1 MTQEVKQ
8 ETMTID
14 GKEYNTSDLPMDIRN
29 SIVAKMEMQ
38 SSKVRHIVELEKIE
52 VLTNHYNEKIKKG
65 LSKDKK
71 VMQALRLAN
80 ENTAPNHDGKAAPHG
95 SGYKEVDEGKK
106 QYGQKLTDNFFKSV
120 RKFEQEVIV
129 LGKMATKIRGDRT
142 DEKIILKM

>member
-14 GKEYNTSDLPMDIRN
+14 GKEYNTADLPMDIRN

-65 LSKDKK
+65 LEELNGTDSKSKD
-71 VMQALRLAN
+71 
-80 ENTAPNHDGKAAPHG
+80 
-95 SGYKEVDEGKK
+95 
-106 QYGQKLTDNFFKSV
+106 
-120 RKFEQEVIV
+120 
-129 LGKMATKIRGDRT
+129 
-142 DEKIILKM
+142 